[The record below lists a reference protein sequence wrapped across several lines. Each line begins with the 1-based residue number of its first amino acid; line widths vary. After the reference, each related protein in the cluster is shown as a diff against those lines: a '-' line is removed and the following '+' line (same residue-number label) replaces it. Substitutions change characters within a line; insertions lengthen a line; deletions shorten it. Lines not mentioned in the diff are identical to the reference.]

1 MNKKKQSGQNHKLTE
16 ENLVQDLKKTLE
28 DTIEETKSILV
39 DLEQTVEA
47 TFKDQSISDKTKK
60 IVNSISNEVK
70 NSTVEESQN
79 NINASKTPKDINNL
93 EEE

>member
-79 NINASKTPKDINNL
+79 NINFILAFKL
-93 EEE
+93 L

>member
-60 IVNSISNEVK
+60 IVNSPSHR
-70 NSTVEESQN
+70 S
-79 NINASKTPKDINNL
+79 
-93 EEE
+93 